1 MLLHCSRVLLIL
13 AALGAPNL
21 QVGKETM
28 MKHKILLIATL
39 LIISLLT
46 SGCARQVSF
55 SQQVKPILDK
65 HCLPCHAEGGSG
77 YESSG
82 FSVTDYDSVAKGTTF
97 GPVTAPGASL
107 VSTLV
112 ILIEYKHAPVSMPP
126 GRDRLTEEEIST
138 IKQWI
143 DQGAKNN

>member
-1 MLLHCSRVLLIL
+1 MKLKSLLI
-13 AALGAPNL
+13 
-21 QVGKETM
+21 V
-28 MKHKILLIATL
+28 TL
-39 LIISLLT
+39 LVIAVLT
-46 SGCARQVSF
+46 VGCSRQVSF

-65 HCLPCHAEGGSG
+65 HCLPCHVEGGSG
-77 YESSG
+77 YAASG
-82 FSVTDYDSVAKGTTF
+82 FSITDYASVAKGTKF

-126 GRDRLTEEEIST
+126 GRDRLSPEEISI
-138 IKQWI
+138 IKKWI

>member
-1 MLLHCSRVLLIL
+1 
-13 AALGAPNL
+13 
-21 QVGKETM
+21 
-28 MKHKILLIATL
+28 MKHKILFMTVL
-39 LIISLLT
+39 LIIGLLT

-55 SQQVKPILDK
+55 SGQVKPILDK

-77 YESSG
+77 YASSG
-82 FSVTDYDSVAKGTTF
+82 FSVNDYDSVAKGTTF
-97 GPVTAPGASL
+97 GPVTEPGASL

-126 GRDRLTEEEIST
+126 GRDRLTKEEVST
-138 IKQWI
+138 IKKWI

>member
-1 MLLHCSRVLLIL
+1 MLPAIALLI
-13 AALGAPNL
+13 G
-21 QVGKETM
+21 
-28 MKHKILLIATL
+28 
-39 LIISLLT
+39 
-46 SGCARQVSF
+46 GCSRQVSF

-82 FSVTDYDSVAKGTTF
+82 FNVTDYEGVAKGTTF
-97 GPVTAPGASL
+97 GPVTEPGASL

-126 GRDRLTEEEIST
+126 GRDRLSPEEISI
-138 IKQWI
+138 IKKWI
-143 DQGAKNN
+143 DQGAVNN